1 MKILIAD
8 DHSVV
13 REGLKNILKGQYMAS
28 HIDEAKDGQEALDKI
43 LKGSYDFI
51 IMDIS
56 MPILS
61 GIDVLQTL
69 KNKDQKE
76 KILILSMH
84 PQEQYAIRVLRLGA
98 SGYLSKESAYEELI
112 TAINKITAGGKYIS
126 SVIAEKLVFNFN
138 DQPDSSLH
146 ESLSEREFQ
155 IMLLLAK
162 GIGLTEIGKQLF
174 ISDKTVSTYRSRL
187 MEKLGMKKNAELTL
201 YALKNNLIE

>member
-13 REGLKNILKGQYMAS
+13 REGLIRILKGLDKITL
-28 HIDEAKDGQEALDKI
+28 IDEAKDGQEALDKI
-43 LKGSYDFI
+43 MKGGYDFI

-56 MPILS
+56 MPVLS
-61 GIDVLQTL
+61 GLDILQTL
-69 KNKDQKE
+69 KNKNQKE

-98 SGYLSKESAYEELI
+98 SGYLSKESASEELI
-112 TAINKITAGGKYIS
+112 TAINKISAGGKYIS

-138 DQPDSSLH
+138 EQPDRSLH

-174 ISDKTVSTYRSRL
+174 ISDKTVSTYRARL
-187 MEKLGMKKNAELTL
+187 MEKMGMKKNAELTL
-201 YALKNNLIE
+201 YAIKNNLIE

>member
-13 REGLKNILKGQYMAS
+13 REGLKIILKGLNLACI
-28 HIDEAKDGQEALDKI
+28 IDEAKDGKEALDKI
-43 LKGSYDFI
+43 ITGGYDFI

-61 GIDVLQTL
+61 GLDVLQTL
-69 KNKDQKE
+69 KNKNQKE

-98 SGYLSKESAYEELI
+98 SGYLSKESASEELVL
-112 TAINKITAGGKYIS
+112 AINKISAGGKYIS
-126 SVIAEKLVFNFN
+126 SEIAEKLVFSFN
-138 DQPDSSLH
+138 DLPGTSLH
-146 ESLSEREFQ
+146 EHLSEREFQ

-162 GIGLTEIGKQLF
+162 GISLTEIGKQLF
-174 ISDKTVSTYRSRL
+174 ISDKTVSTYRFRL
-187 MEKLGMKKNAELTL
+187 MEKMGMKKNAELTL
-201 YALKNNLIE
+201 YAIKNNMIE